1 MSKAQTLA
9 NLVSTGSV
17 LADGTIDA
25 AEIGNLTLPAGGDIV
40 GTTSTQT
47 LTNKTIQDPILTL
60 ESTQGEAG
68 QYPVSQGTGLPP
80 VWTTPESG
88 FSYASLLKFQ

>member
-25 AEIGNLTLPAGGDIV
+25 AEIGNLTLPTGGDIV

-47 LTNKTIQDPILTL
+47 LTNKTLVDPIVTL
-60 ESTQGEAG
+60 GSTQGTAG
-68 QYPVSQGTGLPP
+68 QLPVSQGAGLPP
-80 VWTTPESG
+80 VWATPEAG